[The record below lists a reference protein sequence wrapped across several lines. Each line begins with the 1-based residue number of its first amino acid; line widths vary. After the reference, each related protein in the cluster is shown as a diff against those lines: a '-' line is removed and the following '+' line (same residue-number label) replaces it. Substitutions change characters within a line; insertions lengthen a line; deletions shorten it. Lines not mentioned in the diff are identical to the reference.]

1 MTLNSKDARLEN
13 LNSAREQ
20 LLDLISGMD
29 YCLDWKTEP
38 SDWSARQVTYH
49 LLDTPPGGI
58 HQVIWGAVSGEL
70 EDFDVSSGADNI
82 TPERSSYDLEQI
94 LEDVDRF
101 FTAAQE
107 ALEAAGDR
115 DLEEKSVLARDPASG
130 VDHPFT
136 LGGFLDTMF
145 GAHWKEHLGQIRAL
159 RDALGM

>member
-13 LNSAREQ
+13 LNAARGQ
-20 LLDLISGMD
+20 LLDLLAGMD
-29 YCLDWKTEP
+29 YCLDWKPEP
-38 SDWSARQVTYH
+38 ADWSVRQVTYH
-49 LLDTPPGGI
+49 LLESPPGGI
-58 HQVIWGAVSGEL
+58 HHVIWGAVSGEL
-70 EDFDVSSGADNI
+70 EDFEVSSGVDNI
-82 TPERSSYDLEQI
+82 TPERSSRDLEQI
-94 LEDVDRF
+94 VEDVDRF

-136 LGGFLDTMF
+136 LGGFFEVML
-145 GAHWKEHLGQIRAL
+145 GAHWNEHLAQIRAL